1 MNFSTLVSS
10 VVVSLALSSAA
21 SAQWSSGGFNVGV
34 GGSYGKYKV
43 SETGPNGQ
51 TYNRTVTNNNLSWGV
66 GLGGSSTNY
75 PAYGGYGMGGY
86 GMGGYGGGWGYG
98 GGYGY
103 GGGCGYGGAM
113 VLPYYGGGCYP
124 TVVPYSPFTRCY
136 VTPMYAPQYPCA
148 PAAVLPQAPI
158 CW

>member
-21 SAQWSSGGFNVGV
+21 SAQWSSGGFSVGV
-34 GGSYGKYKV
+34 GGSYNK
-43 SETGPNGQ
+43 TTLPNGQ
-51 TYNRTVTNNNLSWGV
+51 SITNNNLNWGV
-66 GLGGSSTNY
+66 GLGGSSMNY

-86 GMGGYGGGWGYG
+86 GYGMGGYGM

-103 GGGCGYGGAM
+103 GGAAVM
-113 VLPYYGGGCYP
+113 PYYGGGCYP
-124 TVVPYSPFTRCY
+124 TVVPYSPFTRTY
-136 VTPMYAPQYPCA
+136 ATPMYAPQYPCA
-148 PAAVLPQAPI
+148 PAAVLPQAAI

>member
-21 SAQWSSGGFNVGV
+21 SAQWSSGGFSVGV
-34 GGSYGKYKV
+34 GGSYNK
-43 SETGPNGQ
+43 TTLPNG
-51 TYNRTVTNNNLSWGV
+51 RSITNNSLNWGV
-66 GLGGSSTNY
+66 GLGGSSFNTPY
-75 PAYGGYGMGGY
+75 GGGYGY
-86 GMGGYGGGWGYG
+86 GGGGWGYG
-98 GGYGY
+98 GGY
-103 GGGCGYGGAM
+103 GYGGAM

-136 VTPMYAPQYPCA
+136 ATPMYAPQYPIA
-148 PAAVLPQAPI
+148 PAAVLPQAPV

>member
-10 VVVSLALSSAA
+10 VVISLSLSSAA
-21 SAQWSSGGFNVGV
+21 SAQWSSGGFSVGV
-34 GGSYGKYKV
+34 GGSYNK
-43 SETGPNGQ
+43 TTLPNGQ
-51 TYNRTVTNNNLSWGV
+51 TISNNSLNWGV
-66 GLGGSSTNY
+66 GLGGASTNY

-103 GGGCGYGGAM
+103 GGAVVM
-113 VLPYYGGGCYP
+113 PYYGGGCAP

-136 VTPMYAPQYPCA
+136 ATPMYAPQYPCA

>member
-21 SAQWSSGGFNVGV
+21 SAQWGGGGFSVGV

-51 TYNRTVTNNNLSWGV
+51 TYNRTVTNNSLNWGV
-66 GLGGSSTNY
+66 GIGGSSYNY
-75 PAYGGYGMGGY
+75 PAYGGY

-103 GGGCGYGGAM
+103 GGAM
-113 VLPYYGGGCYP
+113 VLPYYGGGCAP
-124 TVVPYSPFTRCY
+124 TVIPYSPFTRCY
-136 VTPMYAPQYPCA
+136 ATPMYAPQYPCA

>member
-21 SAQWSSGGFNVGV
+21 SAQWSSGGFSVGV
-34 GGSYGKYKV
+34 GGSYNK
-43 SETGPNGQ
+43 TTLPNGQ
-51 TYNRTVTNNNLSWGV
+51 SITNNNLNWGV
-66 GLGGSSTNY
+66 GLGGSSFNT
-75 PAYGGYGMGGY
+75 PYGGYGMG
-86 GMGGYGGGWGYG
+86 
-98 GGYGY
+98 
-103 GGGCGYGGAM
+103 GYGGAM

-136 VTPMYAPQYPCA
+136 ATPMYTPQYPCV
-148 PAAVLPQAPI
+148 PAAALPQAPI

>member
-1 MNFSTLVSS
+1 MNFSTLVSA
-10 VVVSLALSSAA
+10 VVISLSLSSAA
-21 SAQWSSGGFNVGV
+21 SAQWSSGGFSVGV

-136 VTPMYAPQYPCA
+136 GTPMYAPQYPCA

>member
-21 SAQWSSGGFNVGV
+21 SAQWSSGGFSVGV
-34 GGSYGKYKV
+34 GGSYNK
-43 SETGPNGQ
+43 TTLPNGQ
-51 TYNRTVTNNNLSWGV
+51 SITNNSLNWGV
-66 GLGGSSTNY
+66 GLGGSSFNT
-75 PAYGGYGMGGY
+75 P
-86 GMGGYGGGWGYG
+86 YG

-103 GGGCGYGGAM
+103 GGGGWGYGSGYGYGGAM

-136 VTPMYAPQYPCA
+136 ATPMYAPQYPIA
-148 PAAVLPQAPI
+148 PAAVLPQAPV

>member
-21 SAQWSSGGFNVGV
+21 SAQWSSGGFSVGV
-34 GGSYGKYKV
+34 GGSYNK
-43 SETGPNGQ
+43 TTLPNGQ
-51 TYNRTVTNNNLSWGV
+51 SITNNSLNWGV
-66 GLGGSSTNY
+66 GLGGSSFNT
-75 PAYGGYGMGGY
+75 PYGGYGMGGY
-86 GMGGYGGGWGYG
+86 GLGGYGGGY
-98 GGYGY
+98 
-103 GGGCGYGGAM
+103 GYGGAM

-136 VTPMYAPQYPCA
+136 ATPMYAPQYPIA
-148 PAAVLPQAPI
+148 PAAVLPQAPV

>member
-21 SAQWSSGGFNVGV
+21 SAQWSSGGFSVGV
-34 GGSYGKYKV
+34 GGSYNK
-43 SETGPNGQ
+43 TTLPNGQ
-51 TYNRTVTNNNLSWGV
+51 SITNNSLNWGV
-66 GLGGSSTNY
+66 GLGGSSFNTPY
-75 PAYGGYGMGGY
+75 GGGYGY
-86 GMGGYGGGWGYG
+86 GGGGWGYG
-98 GGYGY
+98 GGY
-103 GGGCGYGGAM
+103 GYGGAM

-136 VTPMYAPQYPCA
+136 ATPMYAPQYPCA

>member
-21 SAQWSSGGFNVGV
+21 SAQWSSGGFSVGV
-34 GGSYGKYKV
+34 GGSYNK
-43 SETGPNGQ
+43 TTLPNG
-51 TYNRTVTNNNLSWGV
+51 RSITNNSLNWGV
-66 GLGGSSTNY
+66 GLGGSSFNTPY
-75 PAYGGYGMGGY
+75 GGY

-136 VTPMYAPQYPCA
+136 ATPMYAPQYPCA

>member
-21 SAQWSSGGFNVGV
+21 SAQWGGSGFNVGIA
-34 GGSYGKYKV
+34 GSYNK
-43 SETGPNGQ
+43 TTLPNGQ
-51 TYNRTVTNNNLSWGV
+51 KITNNSLNWGV
-66 GLGGSSTNY
+66 GLGGSSYNY
-75 PAYGGYGMGGY
+75 PAYGGY

-103 GGGCGYGGAM
+103 GGAM
-113 VLPYYGGGCYP
+113 VLPYYGGGCAP

-136 VTPMYAPQYPCA
+136 ATPMYAPQYPCA

>member
-136 VTPMYAPQYPCA
+136 GTPMYAPQYPCA
-148 PAAVLPQAPI
+148 PAAVRPQAPI